1 MKELIELVAVA
12 AVVVAAVLLAARVT
26 RPTLLPPEDESV
38 PATYPD
44 DEPQQE
50 KASK

>member
-1 MKELIELVAVA
+1 MKELIELVSVA
-12 AVVVAAVLLAARVT
+12 AVFSAAVLLAARVT
-26 RPTLLPPEDESV
+26 RPRLLPPEDESA

-44 DEPQQE
+44 DEPRQE